1 VTSTGRGD
9 ANVIVGAGQAGAHAA
24 IAMRRAG
31 FEGRI
36 TLLGDEG
43 EAPYDRTPLSKAFL
57 TGADDTRLTRFF
69 DAVTYEQE
77 RIEVRLAT
85 VVEAIE
91 PASGRI
97 RIAGGD
103 PLPYDR
109 LILATGSRP
118 RTLAVP
124 GAEHVVTLRT
134 GEDARRLR
142 QRLRSSRRV
151 VCIGA
156 GVIGLEIASAARASG
171 CQVTVVEVGEAV
183 MSRSLAPQLGEH
195 VAALHVQ
202 AGVELMFD
210 SDVVAIE
217 PGHVTLRNGLQIAA
231 DTVVAGVG
239 VQRNTALAA
248 AAGIEVARGILT
260 DAGGSTN
267 LAQIFGAGEVAEYFS
282 ARTGTHIALESWR
295 HAQDHGGFVG
305 RVAAGADETYDEV
318 PWFWSDQHGSNI
330 QVAGDGRSA
339 RRTLFRGDPS
349 GRTFSAFLLDDASR
363 LTGAFGLNAGRD
375 ISAALRMMRR
385 GGRVDPDVLTDAS
398 VTPQRLLATALL
410 PESAG

>member
-1 VTSTGRGD
+1 
-9 ANVIVGAGQAGAHAA
+9 
-24 IAMRRAG
+24 MRRAG

-36 TLLGDEG
+36 TLLGDEV

-57 TGADDTRLTRFF
+57 TETDEGALTRFF
-69 DAVTYEQE
+69 DAATYEQE

-85 VVEAIE
+85 GVEAIE
-91 PASGRI
+91 PAAGLVRT
-97 RIAGGD
+97 AGGGT
-103 PLPYDR
+103 LPYDR

-118 RTLAVP
+118 RALSVP
-124 GAEHVVTLRT
+124 GAEHVLTLRT

-156 GVIGLEIASAARASG
+156 GVIGLEIASAALASG
-171 CQVTVVEVGEAV
+171 CHVTVIEVGGAV
-183 MSRSLAPQLGEH
+183 MSRSLSPQLGQH
-195 VAALHVQ
+195 VAALHAN
-202 AGVELMFD
+202 AGVELIFG
-210 SDVVAIE
+210 SEVIAIE
-217 PGHVTLRNGLQIAA
+217 PGKVTLREGLQIAA

-248 AAGIEVARGILT
+248 AAGIKVARGILT
-260 DAGGSTN
+260 DAGGRTN
-267 LAQIFGAGEVAEYFS
+267 LDQIYAAGEVAEYYS
-282 ARTGTHIALESWR
+282 ERTGTYIALESWR

-305 RVAAGADETYDEV
+305 RVAAGAEETYDEV

-339 RRTLFRGDPS
+339 QRTLFRGDRRGPA
-349 GRTFSAFLLDDASR
+349 FSAFLLDDASR

-375 ISAALRMMRR
+375 VSAALRMMRR
-385 GGRVDPDVLTDAS
+385 GGRVNPDVLADSS
-398 VTPQRLLATALL
+398 VTSQRLLTAALL